1 MFRSGPTRRGWPVA
15 DKHEIEFEGQTFELQ
30 TGEMSSLA
38 LAQFMDAMSDED
50 PESQIPP
57 RILLR
62 LLRASIVKKDW
73 RRFED
78 LADGMEGSFWDK
90 AFDKIIVPRMTG
102 VVEAKSD
109 HPTGQPSDSTDGP
122 EVILSKFA
130 PSSDAKIYELSHGRP
145 DRLWMLQ
152 QAQKQSR
159 SA

>member
-1 MFRSGPTRRGWPVA
+1 
-15 DKHEIEFEGQTFELQ
+15 
-30 TGEMSSLA
+30 
-38 LAQFMDAMSDED
+38 
-50 PESQIPP
+50 
-57 RILLR
+57 
-62 LLRASIVKKDW
+62 
-73 RRFED
+73 
-78 LADGMEGSFWDK
+78 MEGSFWDK

-102 VVEAKSD
+102 VVEQEAD

-152 QAQKQSR
+152 QAAKQSR